1 MLPTLAQRQDSNGS
15 GGAEGHLTAIQLMLC
30 YILQEAT
37 FATCPGHKSDPESL
51 MCSAWALPPITLTWK
66 TRVEALGRTWGRP
79 QPWSAPFSNSPQTW
93 DAAERG
99 LPHPSRAIPGQVL
112 PSGAMLRTGVSAC
125 AVTGQGRDKV
135 GPWSSPPRFRLW
147 LCHFVDL

>member
-1 MLPTLAQRQDSNGS
+1 MLPTLAQRQNSNGS

-66 TRVEALGRTWGRP
+66 TWAEALGGTWGRP

-93 DAAERG
+93 GAAERG

-125 AVTGQGRDKV
+125 AVMGQGRDKV